1 VAATLALLVSASPT
15 AAEPFDVMM
24 DVLTHQRCM
33 NCHPAGDRPRQGD
46 EQHLHNFNVQRGPDD
61 HGMPGLQ
68 CSTCH
73 QADNNAY
80 SGVPGAP
87 HWGLAP
93 ISMAWEGLSRSEIA
107 RSMLKPENNG
117 GRTLDD
123 IVKHLT
129 EDKLVL
135 WAFDPGVDQEGIQ
148 RSVPPVSKADY
159 IVAVKAWADAG
170 AIIPTE

>member
-1 VAATLALLVSASPT
+1 
-15 AAEPFDVMM
+15 
-24 DVLTHQRCM
+24 
-33 NCHPAGDRPRQGD
+33 
-46 EQHLHNFNVQRGPDD
+46 
-61 HGMPGLQ
+61 
-68 CSTCH
+68 
-73 QADNNAY
+73 
-80 SGVPGAP
+80 
-87 HWGLAP
+87 
-93 ISMAWEGLSRSEIA
+93 MAWEGLSRSEIA